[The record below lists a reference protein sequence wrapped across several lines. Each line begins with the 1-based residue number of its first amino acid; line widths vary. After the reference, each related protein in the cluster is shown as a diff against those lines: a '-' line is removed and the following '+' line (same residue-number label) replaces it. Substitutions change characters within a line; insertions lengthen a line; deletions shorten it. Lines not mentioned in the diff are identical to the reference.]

1 MLILKVAK
9 TFEKHNVPYAVVG
22 GHAVALHGA
31 IRGTID
37 VDVIVKW
44 NKSILE
50 QAEIALKEIGL
61 LSRLPVNF
69 DDIFKYRDEYINNRN
84 MIAWNFINP
93 ANPIEQVDL
102 IINYSLGKDST
113 VNKRIK
119 GFDVKI
125 LNKSELIKM
134 KEKAGREQD
143 ILDVNALKKL

>member
-1 MLILKVAK
+1 MAK

-61 LSRLPVNF
+61 LSRLPVSF